1 MTAPT
6 LVQHKKGD
14 TIVTLDTV
22 PVDGRLLTVW
32 LSNRGPGTTQSSP
45 PSGFTYVDIATIHPA
60 SDHSGR
66 LYWRIASNEAARS
79 EGAGAYASTP
89 AAGTM
94 HITEWANGTFGAFV
108 SASHQG
114 DSTVVTAGGAITP
127 SQNDTIVV
135 GCVVASGFATV
146 TMTPDAGVTELSE
159 SMFISGVSPFTWQG
173 YKAVAAA
180 VSTTIGGTID
190 SSQFFGGVTFTILG
204 AADPPTPGMWYD
216 FDRDGFDD
224 AGSASDDHPLARALP
239 EGGSTVT
246 DLVTSDVISVQIDR
260 VADTLGG
267 TPIGSMTVVTKNTS
281 GKYNPDNS
289 GSTVFGKIDP
299 GMPVWFGCN
308 ADLTLSGTG
317 QTVYGRFGGYLR
329 TVAPI
334 PVGGATDAPTVQWVF
349 DDAMARYRDAKAR
362 VVFAAN
368 RSVATYRTAIL
379 AAINETRLDLAT
391 EADTL
396 PSSGAVGIGTRSS
409 SGSAAAFRFIRFNLR
424 QSLVDSLTAALGSIA
439 KKPIVTALA
448 VLEDLNRLVGTRHF
462 IAPAD
467 TKESWYTYST
477 RNRQY
482 KVGSAADGALTAM
495 VSETSGYVHSNDGI
509 VNAMS
514 VEARPYRE
522 AGQASTVWQHSAVPF
537 SITASTG
544 RVIIADF
551 GDMVLGATVTI
562 RSTASAAVAVM
573 TPYGDGA
580 AIQVATGS
588 ADTVTALSVDGRP
601 VIRLDSVVIEESD
614 PSSIAAFGEMQ
625 GPNVSSELVTSEGL
639 AEAIAKYHIWASAR
653 PRKSPSVTIYN
664 HPSTLLPLD
673 LFDVVTLS
681 IDQLDVSLK
690 RFEIVGIHETWTVAA
705 SASLALVAFT
715 LDLRQT
721 PNASAL
727 SLLTFGTSLY
737 GGSDQFAP

>member
-6 LVQHKKGD
+6 LIDPLVFPVAVGTQLALMVGSRTAVAPLGD
-14 TIVTLDTV
+14 KTGWTRIANTNSLESGDHRYAAAYVRTADGTATDEYVNGGGEMSSTMAWTGGAYGEANHLDEQNTTS
-22 PVDGRLLTVW
+22 LTA
-32 LSNRGPGTTQSSP
+32 GPITPTGDAYVV
-45 PSGFTYVDIATIHPA
+45 GFATIGLFDALP
-60 SDHSGR
+60 
-66 LYWRIASNEAARS
+66 
-79 EGAGAYASTP
+79 YAVTP
-89 AAGTM
+89 AAGT
-94 HITEWANGTFGAFV
+94 TEWFDSKFPGANCPDLWVGYK
-108 SASHQG
+108 
-114 DSTVVTAGGAITP
+114 TAGIGVPT
-127 SQNDTIVV
+127 T
-135 GCVVASGFATV
+135 VAGTV
-146 TMTPDAGVTELSE
+146 T
-159 SMFISGVSPFTWQG
+159 
-173 YKAVAAA
+173 
-180 VSTTIGGTID
+180 GG
-190 SSQFFGGVTFTILG
+190 GGREPWGSIAFTIIS
-204 AADPPTPGMWYD
+204 APDPPTPGMWYD

-224 AGSASDDHPLARALP
+224 AGSASSDHPLARALP

-467 TKESWYTYST
+467 TKEDWYTYST

-537 SITASTG
+537 SITPSTG

-625 GPNVSSELVTSEGL
+625 GPNVGSELVTSEGL